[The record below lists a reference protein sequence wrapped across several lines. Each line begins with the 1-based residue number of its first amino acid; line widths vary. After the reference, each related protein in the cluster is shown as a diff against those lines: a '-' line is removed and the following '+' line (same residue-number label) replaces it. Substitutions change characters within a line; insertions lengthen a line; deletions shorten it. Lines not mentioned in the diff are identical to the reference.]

1 MVVAGAKGLA
11 KELIEVFRE
20 LNYLEDLTF
29 YDNIS
34 IDEDQRFL
42 DLFPI
47 IKTEEQ
53 LLKALAKDN
62 RFTIAIGD
70 THARRNMYNTISSL
84 GGVFTSTISNH
95 ARIGSFDVRISSG
108 CNIMTNALVANGCE
122 IAKGVLMYHNAQIT
136 HDCQVG
142 DFSTLAAGSVLLGAS
157 SIGNCT
163 QIGAN
168 ATILPRMK
176 VGSNVIVGAG
186 AVVTKNVPDNS
197 IVVGVPA
204 KIVGER
210 ELLKKGKN

>member
-95 ARIGSFDVRISSG
+95 ARIGSFDRRISRRVDVK
-108 CNIMTNALVANGCE
+108 NPLALNSYL
-122 IAKGVLMYHNAQIT
+122 LMY
-136 HDCQVG
+136 
-142 DFSTLAAGSVLLGAS
+142 
-157 SIGNCT
+157 
-163 QIGAN
+163 AN
-168 ATILPRMK
+168 P
-176 VGSNVIVGAG
+176 VIN
-186 AVVTKNVPDNS
+186 KLSLN
-197 IVVGVPA
+197 
-204 KIVGER
+204 E
-210 ELLKKGKN
+210 E